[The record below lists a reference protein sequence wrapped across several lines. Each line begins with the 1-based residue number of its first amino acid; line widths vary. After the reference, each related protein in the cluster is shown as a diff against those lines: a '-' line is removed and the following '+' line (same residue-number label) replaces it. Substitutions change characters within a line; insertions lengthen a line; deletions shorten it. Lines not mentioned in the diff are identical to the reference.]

1 MTGWEVPAAEGSPV
15 KGDPYPLT
23 ITGIFPY
30 RPDTEKV
37 SSLPRLNEMDMK
49 RYSSSTAYGLGPRVS
64 AYFLKPYTLKDT
76 FTLAR

>member
-1 MTGWEVPAAEGSPV
+1 LPRDPPV
-15 KGDPYPLT
+15 KGDPCLLT

-37 SSLPRLNEMDMK
+37 SFLPRLNEKDMK
-49 RYSSSTAYGLGPRVS
+49 RYSSSTAYDLGPRVS
-64 AYFLKPYTLKDT
+64 AYFLKPCTLKDT